1 MPFGREIKKRCL
13 CEYEIRHIRSS
24 QFSILNS
31 FNYMMAVNETDVF
44 KFGGT
49 FKKVCSNTPSS
60 KNSSQTSYFTI
71 HARILQIRDKREDDY
86 TTF

>member
-1 MPFGREIKKRCL
+1 
-13 CEYEIRHIRSS
+13 
-24 QFSILNS
+24 
-31 FNYMMAVNETDVF
+31 MAVNETDVF

-49 FKKVCSNTPSS
+49 FKKICLITPSS

-86 TTF
+86 TTFQITSIDLSDQQLENNVNE